1 VESDVRHCL
10 THGFEVFFVDS
21 KSILRI
27 QVNPENNLII
37 QMTNIPFLIL
47 DVFATGKYTGNQL
60 AVCLDARNLTDLQM
74 QQIAR
79 EINFSETTFVTST
92 DPVNSGYNTRIF
104 TPTTELPFAG
114 HPTLGTAF
122 AIQQEILKDA
132 VERVNLNYQVGQ
144 IPVDLNYLDGEVD
157 ILWMHQQ
164 QPKFYD
170 AVDVESLAAVIG
182 VNPID
187 IDSRYPIE
195 PVTTG
200 LPFIIV
206 PVKTLAAVS
215 QAKLNLDLYDRTVKK
230 LPAQAILI
238 FCPETI
244 NPTRQLHVRV
254 FTECFGIPEDPAT
267 GSANGCLAA
276 YLAKYQYFGSTNL
289 DITVEQG
296 IEMGRASLLYLRAHY
311 TPTNCP
317 VSIGGKVINI
327 AKGEFIL

>member
-1 VESDVRHCL
+1 M
-10 THGFEVFFVDS
+10 
-21 KSILRI
+21 
-27 QVNPENNLII
+27 P
-37 QMTNIPFLIL
+37 NIPFLIL
-47 DVFATGKYTGNQL
+47 DVFATRKYTGNQL
-60 AVCLDARNLTDLQM
+60 AVCLDAGDLTDVQM

-79 EINFSETTFVTST
+79 EINFSETTFVTSSK
-92 DPVNSGYNTRIF
+92 PVDRGYNTRIF

-122 AIQQEILKDA
+122 AIQQEIIRDN
-132 VERVNLNYQVGQ
+132 VERVTLNYQVGQ
-144 IPVDLNYLDGEVD
+144 IPVDLNYLNGEVD

-170 AVDVESLAAVIG
+170 AVDVELLAPVIG
-182 VNPID
+182 VSPTD
-187 IDSRYPIE
+187 IDRRYPIE
-195 PVTTG
+195 PISTG
-200 LPFIIV
+200 LPFIII
-206 PVKTLAAVS
+206 PLKTLAAVS
-215 QAKLNLDLYDRTVKK
+215 QAKLNLDLYNESVAN

-238 FCPETI
+238 FCSETI
-244 NPTRQLHVRV
+244 DPSRQLHVRV

-276 YLAKYQYFGSTNL
+276 YLAKYQYFGSPNI

-296 IEMGRASLLYLRAHY
+296 IEMGRSSLLYLRANY

>member
-1 VESDVRHCL
+1 M
-10 THGFEVFFVDS
+10 
-21 KSILRI
+21 
-27 QVNPENNLII
+27 P
-37 QMTNIPFLIL
+37 NIPFLIL

-60 AVCLDARNLTDLQM
+60 AVCLNAGDLTDVQM

-92 DPVNSGYNTRIF
+92 EPVNGGYNTRIF

-122 AIQQEILKDA
+122 AIQQEIIKNP

-164 QPKFYD
+164 QPMFYD
-170 AVDVESLAAVIG
+170 AVDVEMLAAVIG
-182 VNPID
+182 LDPTD
-187 IDSRYPIE
+187 IDSRYSIE
-195 PVTTG
+195 PISTG

-206 PVKTLAAVS
+206 PLKTIAAVS
-215 QAKLNLDLYDRTVKK
+215 QAKLNLDLYAQSVAN
-230 LPAQAILI
+230 LPAQAILV

-244 NPTRQLHVRV
+244 DPNRQLHVRV

-276 YLAKYQYFGSTNL
+276 YLAKYQYLGSPNI

-296 IEMGRASLLYLRAHY
+296 IEMGRSSLLYLRATY
-311 TPTNCP
+311 TPTHCP
-317 VSIGGKVINI
+317 VSIGGRVINI

>member
-1 VESDVRHCL
+1 M
-10 THGFEVFFVDS
+10 
-21 KSILRI
+21 
-27 QVNPENNLII
+27 
-37 QMTNIPFLIL
+37 MTNIPFLIL

-60 AVCLDARNLTDLQM
+60 AVCLEAGALTDLQM

-79 EINFSETTFVTST
+79 EINFSETTFVTSSE
-92 DPVNSGYNTRIF
+92 PVNGGYNTRIF

-122 AIQQEILKDA
+122 AIHQEIVKDA
-132 VERVNLNYQVGQ
+132 VKRVNLNYQVGQ
-144 IPVDLNYLDGEVD
+144 IPVDLNYLNGEPD

-170 AVDVESLAAVIG
+170 AVDVEMLAAVIG
-182 VNPID
+182 VSPTD
-187 IDSRYPIE
+187 IDPRYPIE
-195 PVTTG
+195 PISTG

-206 PVKTLAAVS
+206 PLKTLAAVS
-215 QAKLNLDLYDRTVKK
+215 QAKLNLDLYNESVAN
-230 LPAQAILI
+230 LPAQAILV

-244 NPTRQLHVRV
+244 ASSRQLHVRV

-276 YLAKYQYFGSTNL
+276 YLAKYQYFGSPNI

-296 IEMGRASLLYLRAHY
+296 IEMGRASLLYLKANY
-311 TPTNCP
+311 THENCP
-317 VSIGGKVINI
+317 VSIGGRVIDI

>member
-1 VESDVRHCL
+1 M
-10 THGFEVFFVDS
+10 
-21 KSILRI
+21 
-27 QVNPENNLII
+27 P
-37 QMTNIPFLIL
+37 NIPFLIL
-47 DVFATGKYTGNQL
+47 DVFATEKYTGNQL
-60 AVCLDARNLTDLQM
+60 AVCLDAGDLTALQM

-79 EINFSETTFVTST
+79 EINFSETTFVTNSE
-92 DPVNSGYNTRIF
+92 PVNGGYNTRIF

-122 AIQQEILKDA
+122 AIQQEIIKHQ

-144 IPVDLNYLDGEVD
+144 IPVDLNYLNGTPD

-164 QPKFYD
+164 QPKFD
-170 AVDVESLAAVIG
+170 DPIGADSLAAVIG
-182 VNPID
+182 VNSTD
-187 IDSRYPIE
+187 IDLHYPIE
-195 PVTTG
+195 SVSTG
-200 LPFIIV
+200 LPFIII
-206 PVKTLAAVS
+206 PLKTIAAVS
-215 QAKLNLDLYDRTVKK
+215 QAKLNLDLYYKTVAN

-244 NPTRQLHVRV
+244 DPNRQLHVRV

-276 YLAKYQYFGSTNL
+276 YLTKYQYFGSPNL

-296 IEMGRASLLYLRAHY
+296 IEMGRSSLLYLRADY
-311 TPTNCP
+311 NPDSCP
-317 VSIGGKVINI
+317 VSIGGRVINI

>member
-1 VESDVRHCL
+1 
-10 THGFEVFFVDS
+10 
-21 KSILRI
+21 
-27 QVNPENNLII
+27 
-37 QMTNIPFLIL
+37 MTNIPFLIL

-60 AVCLDARNLTDLQM
+60 AVCLAAGDLTDVQM

-79 EINFSETTFVTST
+79 EINFSETTFVTSSE
-92 DPVNSGYNTRIF
+92 PVNGGYDTRIF

-114 HPTLGTAF
+114 HPTLGTGF
-122 AIQQEILKDA
+122 AIQQEIIKDTI
-132 VERVNLNYQVGQ
+132 ERVNLNYQVGQ
-144 IPVDLNYLDGEVD
+144 IPVDLNYFHGQPD

-164 QPKFYD
+164 QPKFYN
-170 AVDVESLAAVIG
+170 AVDVDLLATVIG
-182 VNPID
+182 VNPTD

-195 PVTTG
+195 PISTG

-206 PVKTLAAVS
+206 PMKTVAAVS
-215 QAKLNLDLYDRTVKK
+215 QAKLNLDLYTRTVAN
-230 LPAQAILI
+230 LPAQAILV

-244 NPTRQLHVRV
+244 DPTRQLHVRV

-276 YLAKYQYFGSTNL
+276 YLAKYQYFGSPNI

-296 IEMGRASLLYLRAHY
+296 IEMGRTSLLYLRANH

-317 VSIGGKVINI
+317 VSIGGRVISI

>member
-1 VESDVRHCL
+1 
-10 THGFEVFFVDS
+10 
-21 KSILRI
+21 
-27 QVNPENNLII
+27 
-37 QMTNIPFLIL
+37 MTNIPFVIV

-60 AVCLDARNLTDLQM
+60 AVCLDAGDLTDLQM

-79 EINFSETTFVTST
+79 EINFSETTFVTNAE
-92 DPVNSGYNTRIF
+92 PVNGGYNTRIF

-122 AIQQEILKDA
+122 ALQQELVKHPID
-132 VERVNLNYQVGQ
+132 RINLNYQVGQ
-144 IPVDLNYLDGEVD
+144 IPVDLNYVNGEPD

-170 AVDVESLAAVIG
+170 AVPAEILADVIG
-182 VNPID
+182 VNPTD
-187 IDSRYPIE
+187 IDSGYPIE
-195 PVTTG
+195 PVSTG

-206 PVKTLAAVS
+206 PLKTLAAVAG
-215 QAKLNLDLYDRTVKK
+215 AKLNLDLYDRVVAN

-244 NPTRQLHVRV
+244 DPERQLHVRV
-254 FTECFGIPEDPAT
+254 FTQWFGILEDPAT

-276 YLAKYQYFGSTNL
+276 YLAKHEYFGSPTV

-296 IEMGRASLLYLRAHY
+296 VELGRSSLLYLQAQY
-311 TPTNCP
+311 TPARCP
-317 VSIGGKVINI
+317 VSIGGRVVKI
-327 AKGEFIL
+327 AQGEFIL

>member
-1 VESDVRHCL
+1 MS
-10 THGFEVFFVDS
+10 
-21 KSILRI
+21 
-27 QVNPENNLII
+27 
-37 QMTNIPFLIL
+37 NIRFLIL

-60 AVCLDARNLTDLQM
+60 AVCLGAEDLTDVQM

-79 EINFSETTFVTST
+79 EINFSETTFVMSQK
-92 DPVNSGYNTRIF
+92 PVNGGYDARIF

-122 AIQQEILKDA
+122 AIQQEIVKEAID
-132 VERVNLNYQVGQ
+132 RVNLNYQVGQ
-144 IPVDLNYLDGEVD
+144 IPVDLNYLNDEVD

-170 AVDVESLAAVIG
+170 AVDVEMLAAVIG
-182 VNPID
+182 VSPTD
-187 IDSRYPIE
+187 IDVRYPIE
-195 PVTTG
+195 PISTG

-215 QAKLNLDLYDRTVKK
+215 QAKLNLDLYAKSVAN
-230 LPAQAILI
+230 LPAQAILL

-244 NPTRQLHVRV
+244 DPNRQIHVRV

-276 YLAKYQYFGSTNL
+276 YLAKYQYFGSPNI

-296 IEMGRASLLYLRAHY
+296 IEMGRSSLLYLRAKY
-311 TPTNCP
+311 TPTHCP
-317 VSIGGKVINI
+317 VSIGGRVINI

>member
-1 VESDVRHCL
+1 M
-10 THGFEVFFVDS
+10 
-21 KSILRI
+21 
-27 QVNPENNLII
+27 
-37 QMTNIPFLIL
+37 MTDIPFLIL

-60 AVCLDARNLTDLQM
+60 AVCLDAGDLTEVQM

-79 EINFSETTFVTST
+79 EINFSETTFVTSRE
-92 DPVNSGYNTRIF
+92 PVNGGYNTRIF

-122 AIQQEILKDA
+122 TIQQEMIKDA

-144 IPVDLNYLDGEVD
+144 IPVDFNYLNGEPD

-170 AVDVESLAAVIG
+170 AVDAEMLAAVIR
-182 VNPID
+182 VSPTD
-187 IDSRYPIE
+187 IDARYPIE
-195 PVTTG
+195 PISTG

-206 PVKTLAAVS
+206 PLKTVAAVS
-215 QAKLNLDLYDRTVKK
+215 QAKLNLELYALSVAN
-230 LPAQAILI
+230 LPAQAILV

-244 NPTRQLHVRV
+244 DPSRQLHVRV

-276 YLAKYQYFGSTNL
+276 YLAKYQYFGSPNI

-296 IEMGRASLLYLRAHY
+296 IEMGRASLLHLRANY

>member
-1 VESDVRHCL
+1 M
-10 THGFEVFFVDS
+10 
-21 KSILRI
+21 
-27 QVNPENNLII
+27 
-37 QMTNIPFLIL
+37 MTNIPFLIL

-60 AVCLDARNLTDLQM
+60 AVCLDAGDLTDIQM
-74 QQIAR
+74 QQISR
-79 EINFSETTFVTST
+79 EINFSETTFVASSE
-92 DPVNSGYNTRIF
+92 PVDGGYNTRIF

-122 AIQQEILKDA
+122 AIQQEIVKDA

-144 IPVDLNYLDGEVD
+144 IPVDLNYLNGEPD

-170 AVDVESLAAVIG
+170 AVDVELLAAVIG
-182 VNPID
+182 VSPTD
-187 IDSRYPIE
+187 VDTRYPIE
-195 PVTTG
+195 SVTTG
-200 LPFIIV
+200 LPFIII
-206 PVKTLAAVS
+206 PLKTLAAVS
-215 QAKLNLDLYDRTVKK
+215 QAKLNLDLYNGSVAN
-230 LPAQAILI
+230 LPAQAILV
-238 FCPETI
+238 FCSETI
-244 NPTRQLHVRV
+244 DPNRQLHVRV

-276 YLAKYQYFGSTNL
+276 YLAKYQYFGSPNI

-296 IEMGRASLLYLRAHY
+296 IEMGRSSLLYLRANY

-317 VSIGGKVINI
+317 VSIGGKVIKI

>member
-1 VESDVRHCL
+1 
-10 THGFEVFFVDS
+10 
-21 KSILRI
+21 
-27 QVNPENNLII
+27 
-37 QMTNIPFLIL
+37 MTNIPFLIL

-60 AVCLDARNLTDLQM
+60 AVCLDVGDLTDVQM

-79 EINFSETTFVTST
+79 EINFSETTFVTSSE
-92 DPVNSGYNTRIF
+92 PVDGGYNTRIF

-122 AIQQEILKDA
+122 AIQQEIVKDT
-132 VERVNLNYQVGQ
+132 VKRVNLNYQVGQ

-164 QPKFYD
+164 QPQFYD
-170 AVDVESLAAVIG
+170 AVDAEMLAAVIG
-182 VNPID
+182 VSPTD

-195 PVTTG
+195 PISTG

-206 PVKTLAAVS
+206 PLKTLAAVS
-215 QAKLNLDLYDRTVKK
+215 QAKLNLDLYVNSVAN
-230 LPAQAILI
+230 LPAQAILV

-244 NPTRQLHVRV
+244 DPNRQLHVRV

-276 YLAKYQYFGSTNL
+276 YLAKYQYFGSPNI

-296 IEMGRASLLYLRAHY
+296 IEMGRASLLYLCADY
-311 TPTNCP
+311 TPANCP
-317 VSIGGKVINI
+317 VSIGGRVINI

>member
-1 VESDVRHCL
+1 
-10 THGFEVFFVDS
+10 
-21 KSILRI
+21 
-27 QVNPENNLII
+27 
-37 QMTNIPFLIL
+37 MTNIPFLIL

-60 AVCLDARNLTDLQM
+60 AVCLDAGELTDIQM

-79 EINFSETTFVTST
+79 EINFSETTFVTSSE
-92 DPVNSGYNTRIF
+92 PVDGGYNTRIF

-122 AIQQEILKDA
+122 AIQQEIVKDK

-144 IPVDLNYLDGEVD
+144 IPVDLNYLNGEVD

-170 AVDVESLAAVIG
+170 PVAVELLAAVIG
-182 VNPID
+182 VNPTD

-195 PVTTG
+195 PISTG
-200 LPFIIV
+200 LPFIII
-206 PVKTLAAVS
+206 PLKTLAAVS
-215 QAKLNLDLYDRTVKK
+215 QAKLNLALYANAVAD
-230 LPAQAILI
+230 LPAQAILL

-244 NPTRQLHVRV
+244 DPDRQLHVRV

-276 YLAKYQYFGSTNL
+276 YLAKHQYFGSPNI

-296 IEMGRASLLYLRAHY
+296 IEMGRSSLLYLCANH
-311 TPTNCP
+311 TPENCP